1 MNRFIKLILI
11 LVFSYNCVFSQTLDA
26 QVFGS
31 SGNFFSNEKTLSS
44 TIGEVVVYGFSQD
57 NFDLHQGFQNIAL
70 DLVCS
75 VECVLYNHL
84 IDLPEGWSYWSTFL
98 SPKNSEMED
107 IFSQINEEVVIL
119 KDQNGEVY
127 WPYFG
132 INGISG
138 YNEGEGY
145 QIKMNTNQIL
155 DVEGYMQIN
164 PTVAISEDWN
174 ILGCLYHEP
183 ILIEESLSPIVENII
198 LVKDENA
205 NVFWPY
211 LSINTIEYLLPGEG
225 YAIKL
230 DSNLNFTFYNE
241 MEDES
246 SRFSIIANEEE
257 ITHYNQPIRT
267 NQNMTI
273 GFSYEILKDYMVYGD
288 EIAAFD
294 VNNNVVGLQIYENS
308 NLALTVWGDDPFTT
322 IKDGMTDAEPLSF
335 RVWNKNQNHEKEIE
349 ILEWQQGNNYYTT
362 NGINIVGDVELSK
375 QDFYSVISVSP
386 NPLKFN
392 GKIKFAISDNCFV
405 SIFLVNNLGV
415 KENLLKADLN
425 KGSHNFDFTINK
437 NPGLYYIVIEGG
449 ENTMSIPVT
458 IVN

>member
-11 LVFSYNCVFSQTLDA
+11 LVFSSNCIFSQTLDA

-31 SGNFFSNEKTLSS
+31 SGVFFANEKTLSS
-44 TIGEVVVYGFSQD
+44 TIGEVVVYDYSQE

-75 VECVLYNHL
+75 FECVLYNHL
-84 IDLPEGWSYWSTFL
+84 IDLPEGWSYWSTYL
-98 SPKNSEMED
+98 SPKNSEMEN

-132 INGISG
+132 INGISSH
-138 YNEGEGY
+138 NEGEGY

-155 DVEGYMQIN
+155 DIEGYMQIN

-183 ILIEESLSPIVENII
+183 ILIEESFLPIVENII
-198 LVKDENA
+198 LVKDEDA

-225 YAIKL
+225 YAVKL
-230 DSNLNFTFYNE
+230 DSDLNFTFYNQ
-241 MEDES
+241 MEEES
-246 SRFSIIANEEE
+246 ARFSMSSNEKN
-257 ITHYNQPIRT
+257 INYYNQPIRT

-273 GFSYEILKDYMVYGD
+273 GFSYEILKNFMVYGD

-294 VNNNVVGLQIYENS
+294 VNNNIVGTQIYENN
-308 NLALTVWGDDPFTT
+308 NLALTIWGDDPFTN
-322 IKDGMTDAEPLSF
+322 IKDGMIDLEPLSF
-335 RVWNKNQNHEKEIE
+335 RVWNKNQNHELEIE

-375 QDFYSVISVSP
+375 QDLSSVILVSP
-386 NPLKFN
+386 NPLKSN
-392 GKIKFAISDNCFV
+392 GEIKFDISDNCFV

-415 KENLLKADLN
+415 KETLLKAELN
-425 KGSHNFDFTINK
+425 KGSHNLDFTINK
-437 NPGLYYIVIEGG
+437 SPGIYHIVIENCN
-449 ENTMSIPVT
+449 NTMSFPITVFK
-458 IVN
+458 